1 MPLPSLFITFA
12 ASRKLAIV
20 MQYFTSSLSNGLR
33 VLFIPSSSPVVYC
46 GYQIA
51 AGSRNE
57 APGEEGLAHF
67 CEHVTFK
74 GTQRRRSW
82 NIINCLE
89 SVGGD
94 LNAFTNKEDTV
105 YYAAVLKDHMPRAI
119 DLLTD
124 IVFHSTYPQREIDKE
139 IEVICDEIESYN
151 DSPSELIYDEFENM
165 IFRNHPLGHNI
176 LGTAD
181 NVRSFTTAH
190 AQRFTSHFYRPQN
203 TIFFI
208 HGDVKFDRVMR
219 LLERA
224 TGDLPTSA
232 FPADMPTIRLSHQP
246 EQRTV
251 NRHTHQAHVMMGCRG
266 YAADDERRMSLYV
279 LNNILG
285 GTGMNARLNVSLRE
299 RRGLVYTVE
308 SSMVSYGD
316 AGLWCTYLGCDA
328 GDVQHCLRLVR
339 SELSRLMEHPLTERQ
354 LLAAKKQLKG
364 QIGIARDNREN
375 LALDMGK
382 SFLHE
387 GKLRDVDDL
396 LRRVDRVT
404 ADDMLAVSRE
414 LFAPDSMSTLIY
426 E

>member
-1 MPLPSLFITFA
+1 
-12 ASRKLAIV
+12 
-20 MQYFTSSLSNGLR
+20 MQYFTHSLSNGLR
-33 VLFIPSSSPVVYC
+33 ILFIPSSSQVVYC

-105 YYAAVLKDHMPRAI
+105 YHAAVLAEHMPRAI

-151 DSPSELIYDEFENM
+151 DTPSELIYDEFENM
-165 IFRNHPLGHNI
+165 VFCNHPLGHNI
-176 LGTAD
+176 LGTAN

-190 AQRFTSHFYRPQN
+190 AQRFTRQFYQPQN
-203 TIFFI
+203 AVFFI
-208 HGDVKFDRVMR
+208 HGNVKPERVVR
-219 LLERA
+219 LLEKA
-224 TGDLPTSA
+224 TSDLTPSLTPPCILSS
-232 FPADMPTIRLSHQP
+232 PLNYHPENRLIT
-246 EQRTV
+246 R
-251 NRHTHQAHVMMGCRG
+251 NTHQAHVMMGSKA
-266 YAADDERRMSLYV
+266 YAFNDKRRMPLYV

-285 GTGMNARLNVSLRE
+285 GTGMNARLNVILRE

-308 SSMVSYGD
+308 SSMVGYAD

-328 GDVQHCLRLVR
+328 DDVNHCLRLVR
-339 SELSRLMEHPLTERQ
+339 TELNRFMEHPLTERQ
-354 LLAAKKQLKG
+354 LETARKQLKG
-364 QIGIARDNREN
+364 QIGIARDNSES
-375 LALDMGK
+375 LALDLGK

-387 GKLRDVDDL
+387 GKPRDIESLMHRIDS
-396 LRRVDRVT
+396 VT
-404 ADDMLAVSRE
+404 SADIQNVARE
-414 LFAPDSMSTLIY
+414 VFAPEGMSTLIY

>member
-1 MPLPSLFITFA
+1 
-12 ASRKLAIV
+12 
-20 MQYFTSSLSNGLR
+20 MQYFTHSLSNGLR
-33 VLFIPSSSPVVYC
+33 ILFIPSSSQVVYC

-105 YYAAVLKDHMPRAI
+105 YHAAVLAEHMPRAI

-151 DSPSELIYDEFENM
+151 DTPSELIYDEFENM
-165 IFRNHPLGHNI
+165 VFCNHPLGHNI
-176 LGTAD
+176 LGTAN

-190 AQRFTSHFYRPQN
+190 AQRFTRQFYQPQN
-203 TIFFI
+203 AVFFI
-208 HGDVKFDRVMR
+208 HGNVKPERVVR
-219 LLERA
+219 LLEKA
-224 TGDLPTSA
+224 TSDLTPSLTPLCIPSS
-232 FPADMPTIRLSHQP
+232 PLNYHPENRLIT
-246 EQRTV
+246 R
-251 NRHTHQAHVMMGCRG
+251 NTHQAHVMTGCKA
-266 YAADDERRMSLYV
+266 YAFNDKRRMPLYV

-285 GTGMNARLNVSLRE
+285 GTGMNARLNVILRE

-308 SSMVSYGD
+308 SSMVGYAD

-328 GDVQHCLRLVR
+328 GDVNHCLRLVR
-339 SELSRLMEHPLTERQ
+339 TELNHFIEHPLTERQ
-354 LLAAKKQLKG
+354 LEAARKQLKG
-364 QIGIARDNREN
+364 QIGIARDNSESM
-375 LALDMGK
+375 ALDLGK

-387 GKLRDVDDL
+387 GKPRDIESLIHRIDS
-396 LRRVDRVT
+396 VT
-404 ADDMLAVSRE
+404 SADIQNVARE
-414 LFAPDSMSTLIY
+414 VFAPEGMSTLIY

>member
-1 MPLPSLFITFA
+1 
-12 ASRKLAIV
+12 
-20 MQYFTSSLSNGLR
+20 MQYFTHSLSNGLR
-33 VLFIPSSSPVVYC
+33 ILFIPSSSQVVYC

-105 YYAAVLKDHMPRAI
+105 YHAAVLKDHMPRAI

-151 DSPSELIYDEFENM
+151 DTPSELIYDEFENM
-165 IFRNHPLGHNI
+165 VFCNHPLGHNI
-176 LGTAD
+176 LGTAN

-190 AQRFTSHFYRPQN
+190 AQRFTRQFYQPQN
-203 TIFFI
+203 AVFFI
-208 HGDVKFDRVMR
+208 HGNVKPERVVR
-219 LLERA
+219 LLEKA
-224 TGDLPTSA
+224 TSDLTPSLTPPCIPSS
-232 FPADMPTIRLSHQP
+232 PLNYHPENRLVT
-246 EQRTV
+246 R
-251 NRHTHQAHVMMGCRG
+251 NTHQAHVMTGCKA
-266 YAADDERRMSLYV
+266 YAFNDKRRMPLYV

-285 GTGMNARLNVSLRE
+285 GTGMNARLNVILRE

-308 SSMVSYGD
+308 SSMVGYAD

-328 GDVQHCLRLVR
+328 GDVNHCLRLVR
-339 SELSRLMEHPLTERQ
+339 TELNRFMEHPLTERQ
-354 LLAAKKQLKG
+354 LEAARKQLKG
-364 QIGIARDNREN
+364 QIGIARDNSESM
-375 LALDMGK
+375 ALDLGK

-387 GKLRDVDDL
+387 GKPRDIESLMHRIDS
-396 LRRVDRVT
+396 VT
-404 ADDMLAVSRE
+404 SADIQNVARE
-414 LFAPDSMSTLIY
+414 IFAPEGMSTLIY

>member
-1 MPLPSLFITFA
+1 
-12 ASRKLAIV
+12 
-20 MQYFTSSLSNGLR
+20 MQYFTHSLSNGLR
-33 VLFIPSSSPVVYC
+33 ILFIPSSSQVVYC

-105 YYAAVLKDHMPRAI
+105 YHAAVLAEHMPRAI

-151 DSPSELIYDEFENM
+151 DTPSELIYDEFENM
-165 IFRNHPLGHNI
+165 VFCNHPLGHNI
-176 LGTAD
+176 LGTAN

-190 AQRFTSHFYRPQN
+190 AQRFTRQFYQPQN
-203 TIFFI
+203 AVFFI
-208 HGDVKFDRVMR
+208 HGNVKPERVVR
-219 LLERA
+219 LLEKA
-224 TGDLPTSA
+224 TSDLTPSLTPLCIPSS
-232 FPADMPTIRLSHQP
+232 PLNYHPENRLVT
-246 EQRTV
+246 R
-251 NRHTHQAHVMMGCRG
+251 NTHQAHVMTGCKA
-266 YAADDERRMSLYV
+266 YAFNDKRRMPLYV

-285 GTGMNARLNVSLRE
+285 GTGMNARLNVILRE

-308 SSMVSYGD
+308 SSMVGYAD

-328 GDVQHCLRLVR
+328 SDVNHCLRLVR
-339 SELSRLMEHPLTERQ
+339 TELNRFMEHPLTERQ
-354 LLAAKKQLKG
+354 LEAARKQLKG
-364 QIGIARDNREN
+364 QIGIARDNSES
-375 LALDMGK
+375 LALDLGK

-387 GKLRDVDDL
+387 GKPRNIESLMHRIDS
-396 LRRVDRVT
+396 VT
-404 ADDMLAVSRE
+404 SADIQNVARE
-414 LFAPDSMSTLIY
+414 VFAPEGMSTLIY